1 MTRLRSLIKEV
12 LSQPKKK
19 DCNCGCNTCGDKAPI
34 LTEGKFKSLISEGLQ
49 HHIDKKISLFES
61 VYRIGSE
68 KHLELIREA
77 RALWVRGIIEVS
89 DDDKGLLETH
99 LGHFGLYEGVEVP
112 LDLPMV
118 NEETGYGADTAW
130 TDEDGN
136 KVTLQDILKLTKNIP
151 QKDYPTE
158 KLAKIVLNWD
168 DNPKEVE
175 RIDQVEVSKQYPIL
189 IMVGEDEK
197 IKWILDGNHR
207 AQKALRSNSETIPAK
222 LIKPSNLSSE
232 AKKILLGVVD
242 ESLNEEVDEEGF
254 SDKIIKSIIK
264 PEEVSRLSKVL
275 NSNNIPFKTEKLGK
289 VTMFKFKNYDDVDKV
304 EALIS
309 RNRID
314 IDEGF
319 YSSPSD
325 LEDSGLNV
333 IPKNEIHF
341 NKLKDALRDSSLYAE
356 ENEAISGREGYFF
369 FPEEEDG
376 YDQLEMEIQELM
388 DDYNIQG
395 YIEGVFEES
404 LNEEKKYFGVFQKG
418 GSIGQGKDE
427 PLHSFVD
434 KEEAKQKAKRLRQ
447 TLTPGEKSYYRMGYI
462 VRPTNVAPES
472 LNEEIVDYDF
482 SKEELIRV
490 IKQLKR
496 GASDEVGMIKAFEK
510 ALGRELT
517 DDEIRGFKIDPSKVG
532 RGSLEERINNIL
544 EAKKKKKKA
553 KKKKKDP
560 PLNKP
565 KRGGSKAYYVYVR
578 DPKTKKIKK
587 VSFGS
592 GGLRAKIKNKEARNS
607 FAARHN
613 CKNKKDRTMAG
624 YWSCN
629 LPRYAEQ
636 LGLGSK
642 MNAFW

>member
-19 DCNCGCNTCGDKAPI
+19 DCGCGCNDCGGKAPI

-61 VYRIGSE
+61 IYRIGSE

-77 RALWVRGIIEVS
+77 RALWIRGIIEVS

-118 NEETGYGADTAW
+118 NEEV
-130 TDEDGN
+130 DED
-136 KVTLQDILKLTKNIP
+136 
-151 QKDYPTE
+151 
-158 KLAKIVLNWD
+158 
-168 DNPKEVE
+168 
-175 RIDQVEVSKQYPIL
+175 
-189 IMVGEDEK
+189 
-197 IKWILDGNHR
+197 
-207 AQKALRSNSETIPAK
+207 
-222 LIKPSNLSSE
+222 
-232 AKKILLGVVD
+232 
-242 ESLNEEVDEEGF
+242 GF

-264 PEEVSRLSKVL
+264 PKEVSRLSKVL
-275 NSNNIPFKTEKLGK
+275 NSNDIPFKTEKLGK
-289 VTMFKFKNYDDVDKV
+289 VTMFKFKEYDDIDKV

-333 IPKNEIHF
+333 IPKDQIHA
-341 NKLKDALRDSSLYAE
+341 NKLQDALEDSGLYGE
-356 ENEAISGREGYFF
+356 WNPREGYFF
-369 FPEEEDG
+369 FPEKEDG
-376 YDQLEMEIQELM
+376 YDQLEMAIQELM

-404 LNEEKKYFGVFQKG
+404 LNENNLLRQTNL
-418 GSIGQGKDE
+418 S
-427 PLHSFVD
+427 S
-434 KEEAKQKAKRLRQ
+434 EEYQKAKKLKGFNADDY
-447 TLTPGEKSYYRMGYI
+447 TFSSDNNLYVKKS
-462 VRPTNVAPES
+462 
-472 LNEEIVDYDF
+472 
-482 SKEELIRV
+482 
-490 IKQLKR
+490 
-496 GASDEVGMIKAFEK
+496 
-510 ALGRELT
+510 
-517 DDEIRGFKIDPSKVG
+517 
-532 RGSLEERINNIL
+532 SLEERINTIL
-544 EAKKKKKKA
+544 EAKKKKKKE
-553 KKKKKDP
+553 KKDP

-592 GGLRAKIKNKEARNS
+592 GGLRAKIKNKEARNA

-613 CKNKKDRTMAG
+613 CKNKKDRTKAG

-629 LPRYAEQ
+629 LPRYADQ

-642 MNAFW
+642 MNTFW

>member
-12 LSQPKKK
+12 LSQESPYYIIQSLKTGSPKYIASVEGEKPSWVPDSRIKQAHKFATLEDAKNYLSKFDTKRTAFWHIYKRPSGDVGLGPDLKESKK
-19 DCNCGCNTCGDKAPI
+19 DCNCGCNDCGGKAPI
-34 LTEGKFKSLISEGLQ
+34 LTENKVKHLISEGLQ
-49 HHIDKKISLFES
+49 YHMDKKISLFES

-77 RALWVRGIIEVS
+77 RALWIRGIIEVS

-118 NEETGYGADTAW
+118 NEEV
-130 TDEDGN
+130 E
-136 KVTLQDILKLTKNIP
+136 KDINQLKNLPNRKERYNYIKNFS
-151 QKDYPTE
+151 KE
-158 KLAKIVLNWD
+158 KLIDIADELYLDYEEYDDIEDKVLN
-168 DNPKEVE
+168 
-175 RIDQVEVSKQYPIL
+175 SF
-189 IMVGEDEK
+189 G
-197 IKWILDGNHR
+197 
-207 AQKALRSNSETIPAK
+207 
-222 LIKPSNLSSE
+222 
-232 AKKILLGVVD
+232 
-242 ESLNEEVDEEGF
+242 ESLNEEVDGEGF
-254 SDKIIKSIIK
+254 SDKIIISIIK

-289 VTMFKFKNYDDVDKV
+289 VTMFKFKSYDDIDKV

-333 IPKNEIHF
+333 IPKDQIHA
-341 NKLKDALRDSSLYAE
+341 NKLQDALEDSGLYGE
-356 ENEAISGREGYFF
+356 WNPREGYFF
-369 FPEEEDG
+369 FPEKEDG
-376 YDQLEMEIQELM
+376 YDQLEMAIQELM

-404 LNEEKKYFGVFQKG
+404 LNENNLLRQTNL
-418 GSIGQGKDE
+418 S
-427 PLHSFVD
+427 S
-434 KEEAKQKAKRLRQ
+434 EEYQKAKKLKGFNADDY
-447 TLTPGEKSYYRMGYI
+447 TFSSDNNLYVKKS
-462 VRPTNVAPES
+462 
-472 LNEEIVDYDF
+472 
-482 SKEELIRV
+482 
-490 IKQLKR
+490 
-496 GASDEVGMIKAFEK
+496 
-510 ALGRELT
+510 
-517 DDEIRGFKIDPSKVG
+517 
-532 RGSLEERINNIL
+532 SLEERIDTIL
-544 EAKKKKKKA
+544 EAKKKKKS
-553 KKKKKDP
+553 KKKDP

-592 GGLRAKIKNKEARNS
+592 GGLRAKIKNKEARNA

-613 CKNKKDRTMAG
+613 CKNKKDRTKAG

-629 LPRYAEQ
+629 LPRYADQ

-642 MNAFW
+642 MNTFW

>member
-12 LSQPKKK
+12 LSQESPYYIIQSLKTGSPKYIASVEGEKPSWVPDSRIKQAHKFATLEDAKNYLSKFDTKRTAFWHIYKRPSGDVGFGRDLKESKK
-19 DCNCGCNTCGDKAPI
+19 DCNCGCNDCGGKAPI
-34 LTEGKFKSLISEGLQ
+34 LTEGKVKHLISEGLQ
-49 HHIDKKISLFES
+49 YHMDKKISLFES

-77 RALWVRGIIEVS
+77 RALWIRGIIEVS

-118 NEETGYGADTAW
+118 NEVE
-130 TDEDGN
+130 
-136 KVTLQDILKLTKNIP
+136 KDINQLKNLSNRKERYNYIKNFS
-151 QKDYPTE
+151 KE
-158 KLAKIVLNWD
+158 KLIDIADELYLDYEEYDDIEDKVLN
-168 DNPKEVE
+168 
-175 RIDQVEVSKQYPIL
+175 SF
-189 IMVGEDEK
+189 G
-197 IKWILDGNHR
+197 
-207 AQKALRSNSETIPAK
+207 
-222 LIKPSNLSSE
+222 
-232 AKKILLGVVD
+232 
-242 ESLNEEVDEEGF
+242 ESLNEEVDGEGF
-254 SDKIIKSIIK
+254 SDKIIISIIK

-289 VTMFKFKNYDDVDKV
+289 VTMFKFKSYDDIDKV

-333 IPKNEIHF
+333 IPKDQIHA
-341 NKLKDALRDSSLYAE
+341 NKLQDALEDSGLYGE
-356 ENEAISGREGYFF
+356 WNPREGYFF
-369 FPEEEDG
+369 FPEKEDG
-376 YDQLEMEIQELM
+376 YDQLEMAIQELM

-404 LNEEKKYFGVFQKG
+404 LNENNLLRQTNL
-418 GSIGQGKDE
+418 S
-427 PLHSFVD
+427 S
-434 KEEAKQKAKRLRQ
+434 EEYQKAKKLKGFNADDY
-447 TLTPGEKSYYRMGYI
+447 TFSSDNNLYVKKS
-462 VRPTNVAPES
+462 
-472 LNEEIVDYDF
+472 
-482 SKEELIRV
+482 
-490 IKQLKR
+490 
-496 GASDEVGMIKAFEK
+496 
-510 ALGRELT
+510 
-517 DDEIRGFKIDPSKVG
+517 
-532 RGSLEERINNIL
+532 SLEERINTIL
-544 EAKKKKKKA
+544 EAKKKA
-553 KKKKKDP
+553 KSKKKDP

-592 GGLRAKIKNKEARNS
+592 GGLRAKIKNKEARNA

-613 CKNKKDRTMAG
+613 CKNKKDRTKAG

-629 LPRYAEQ
+629 LPRYADQ

-642 MNAFW
+642 MNTFW